1 MIKNIKTFLEN
12 WGLHSFLLPIFFVLH
27 HYNQYYGLVSSAVAI
42 KTLLQIYIFFLLF
55 FLLLRLLI
63 RNLNKE
69 LLLTTLIGAIL
80 LFFGAIKDFLQLTLD
95 LRFISRYVVLLPL
108 ILIITIVL
116 VRSILRM
123 NDQKKSNF
131 FLNTLLIIFL
141 LVEGS
146 MLINFNQSFF
156 LPKNLLTKSFPVNT
170 DSLPDSPTKPDVYY
184 LVFDSYPGT
193 LFLKKY
199 MDYDNSS
206 FNEELEKRGFH
217 VIKDPKS
224 NYNRTAFSLAST
236 LNFEYLKDI
245 VNNTKISPKYYNR
258 AKLTIKYSAVTDIFR
273 HYNYKF
279 FNLSVFDFDKAPSIR
294 RENFLLM
301 PEKNVLLYNTLPE
314 RLKND
319 LFWNLLVGKYAVP
332 ALQKFFARNTSE
344 FEFAETGRR
353 NFNNTVIDSVM
364 KISSQNNAAPKFIY
378 AHLYLPHPP
387 FFYDENGKEN
397 DFKYV
402 IGEESQKNKEL
413 FISYLKYTNKIIL
426 GITDKII
433 NNHGNNSVVIL
444 QSDHGFRDY
453 EGGPSFP
460 ETFFKNYSAF
470 YFPDRNYAA
479 FYDTLSNVNTFPI
492 LFNKYFNT
500 RFALQKDTT
509 VFLPY

>member
-1 MIKNIKTFLEN
+1 MIKNIKTFLEK
-12 WGLHSFLLPIFFVLH
+12 WSIHSFLLPIFFVLH
-27 HYNQYYGLVSSAVAI
+27 HYNQYYGLVSAAVAI
-42 KTLLQIYIFFLLF
+42 KTLLHIYIFFLLLSFWLF
-55 FLLLRLLI
+55 FYI
-63 RNLNKE
+63 RNLNKN

-95 LRFISRYVVLLPL
+95 LQFISRYLVLLPL
-108 ILIITIVL
+108 ILIIAILLIRSVL
-116 VRSILRM
+116 KM
-123 NDQKKSNF
+123 KDQKKSNL

-141 LVEGS
+141 LVEGI
-146 MLINFNQSFF
+146 MLIDLNKSFF
-156 LPKNLLTKSFPVNT
+156 LSKNLLTKSFQTKT
-170 DSLPDSPTKPDVYY
+170 DSLPNSSIKPDVYY
-184 LVFDSYPGT
+184 LVLDSYPGT
-193 LFLKKY
+193 QFLNNY
-199 MDYDNSS
+199 MNYDNSS
-206 FNEELEKRGFH
+206 FNEELEKKGFH

-224 NYNRTAFSLAST
+224 NYNRTAFSLASS
-236 LNFEYLKDI
+236 LNFEYLEDI
-245 VNNTKISPKYYNR
+245 VNNTNISPKYYNR
-258 AKLTIKYSAVTDIFR
+258 AKLTIKYSAVTEIFK

-279 FNLSVFDFDKAPSIR
+279 FNLSVFDFDNAPSIR

-332 ALQKFFARNTSE
+332 AVQKFFATSISE
-344 FEFAETGRR
+344 MEYAEKGKR
-353 NFNNTVIDSVM
+353 NFNNTVIDSLV
-364 KISSQNNAAPKFIY
+364 KISSQNNTSPKFIY

-387 FFYDENGKEN
+387 FFYDEDGKEN
-397 DFKYV
+397 DLKYV
-402 IGEESQKNKEL
+402 IQEESLRNKEL
-413 FISYLKYTNKIIL
+413 FLSYLRYTNKIIL

-433 NNHGNNSVVIL
+433 NSYGNNSVVIL

-479 FYDTLSNVNTFPI
+479 LYDTLSNVNTFPI

-500 RFALQKDTT
+500 RFPLQKDTT